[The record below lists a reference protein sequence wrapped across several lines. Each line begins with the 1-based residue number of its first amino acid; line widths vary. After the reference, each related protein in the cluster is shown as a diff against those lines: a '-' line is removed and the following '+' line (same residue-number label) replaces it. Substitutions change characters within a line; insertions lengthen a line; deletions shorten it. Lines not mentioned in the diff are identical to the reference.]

1 MTEINAG
8 AAGDT
13 TSRHDRNAGHAAHIM
28 AAEHRGL
35 DGTMPRPVNVTML
48 GAGSMFTPE
57 LAKDLFAIPGNAGG
71 ELRLVDIDRAR
82 LEPMTLLMARV
93 VDQLGVADR
102 WTIRATTERR
112 DVLAGTDYI
121 VNCIEVSGL
130 ECVRHDNDIPASFGV
145 DQCIGDTI
153 GPGGLFKGLRTIPV
167 WLDVLRDAEELCPDA
182 LVLNYTNP
190 MSMMCLAA
198 TRASS
203 MQVVGLCHSVQAT
216 SRLLARRAGVRY
228 RDLDWDCAGIN
239 HLAWFTRLEH
249 AGQNLY
255 PDVIAKAERDLAGNP
270 DDPDDAGDLVRKDMM
285 VHFGAFITESSG
297 HLSEYLPYYRTRRDV
312 IERYCDTGYDGESSF
327 YANNWPTW
335 RADADRNRAAMI
347 SGELPL
353 HTRRSWEYA
362 SWIIEAREK
371 DIAYSIHGNV
381 ANRDGLISNLPHDGI
396 VEVDCT
402 IDGRGIA
409 PNHHGALPP
418 HMAAICASN
427 MAMYDLAAQAAIE
440 RSREMAV
447 HALMLDPL
455 TAAMCTPGE
464 IKAMTLAMFEAE
476 AEFLDDYR

>member
-1 MTEINAG
+1 MTSDN
-8 AAGDT
+8 
-13 TSRHDRNAGHAAHIM
+13 DRNAGHAAHIM
-28 AAEHRGL
+28 ASEHRGL
-35 DGTMPRPVNVTML
+35 DGAMPRPIHVTML

-57 LAKDLFAIPGNAGG
+57 LAKDLFAIPGDAGG
-71 ELRLVDIDRAR
+71 TLRLVDIDADR
-82 LEPMTLLMARV
+82 LAAMATLLARV
-93 VDQLGVADR
+93 VDELGAGDR
-102 WTIRATTERR
+102 WTITATTDRR
-112 DVLAGTDYI
+112 AALPGSHYL

-130 ECVRHDNDIPASFGV
+130 ECVRHDNDIPARYGV

-198 TRASS
+198 ARASS

-216 SRLLARRAGVRY
+216 SRLLAQRAGVRY

-249 AGQNLY
+249 EGRDLY
-255 PDVIAKAERDLAGNP
+255 PDLVERARRDLAG
-270 DDPDDAGDLVRKDMM
+270 DPVDPADAGDLVRKDMM

-297 HLSEYLPYYRTRRDV
+297 HLSEYLPYYRTRP
-312 IERYCDTGYDGESSF
+312 ELLARYCRDGYDGESSF
-327 YANNWPTW
+327 YADNWPTW
-335 RADADRNRAAMI
+335 RADADRNREAMI
-347 SGELPL
+347 RGEMPL
-353 HTRRSWEYA
+353 HTKRSWEYA

-371 DIAYSIHGNV
+371 DVPYSIHGNV
-381 ANRDGLISNLPHDGI
+381 PNTAGLISNLPTNGI

-402 IDGRGIA
+402 IDARGVT
-409 PNHHGALPP
+409 PVPHGALPP

-440 RSREMAV
+440 RSKELAV
-447 HALMLDPL
+447 LALMLDPL
-455 TAAMCTPGE
+455 TAAMCAPAE
-464 IKAMTLAMFEAE
+464 IKAMTLELFAAE
-476 AEFLDDYR
+476 TDFLPGYA